1 MLTLLSTDRALEER
15 RGKEQRTAKEA
26 VYNLSCKGIYTLPQ
40 INPEVPFFPTLVL
53 QRGLSLNEE

>member
-15 RGKEQRTAKEA
+15 REKEQRIAKEA
-26 VYNLSCKGIYTLPQ
+26 VYNLSCKGIYTLPH